1 MKHTIEISTADY
13 LLLYHVLSE
22 NNLENEI
29 DKLCAERLKEKI
41 SEIVIKNLSEQQVKQ
56 EF

>member
-41 SEIVIKNLSEQQVKQ
+41 SEIVIKDFLSKE
-56 EF
+56 